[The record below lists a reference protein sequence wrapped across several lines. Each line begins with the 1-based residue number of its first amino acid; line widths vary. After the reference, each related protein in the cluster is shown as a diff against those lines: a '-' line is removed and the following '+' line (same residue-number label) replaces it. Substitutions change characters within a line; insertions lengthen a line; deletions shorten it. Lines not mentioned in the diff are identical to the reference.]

1 MAQVRIGV
9 VAGEVS
15 GDLLGAGLIKALKA
29 RMPDIEFEGIC
40 GPEMSALGGRSL
52 FPMERLAV
60 MGLSE
65 VLGRY
70 RELVGIREQLA
81 KHFLANPPDLFIGID
96 APDFNLGLEKQ
107 LKRAGIPTVHYVS
120 PQVWAWRSYRVRG
133 IRRSVDHMLA
143 LFPFEAQYYRDH
155 QVPVTYVGHP
165 MADQIEDEPD
175 AIGMR
180 HALKLPLDQ
189 TVIALLPGSRQSEV
203 KAHADL
209 FVQTA
214 QWLYQRRPDLHF
226 VIPFVSRE
234 TRIMFEDA
242 VKRHE
247 AWELPL
253 TKMFG
258 HARAAMTAS
267 DVVVAA
273 SGTATLEAALLKRPL
288 VVTYRLSSFSYY
300 LIRLFSHVKLY
311 SLPNNLAGHALV
323 PELLQRNAVPHKLG
337 AAVEQY
343 LAEPARANSVR
354 KAFAQIHHSLRRNA
368 SERAADA
375 VLTLLRDRRGVVA
388 DIPAHEGASK

>member
-1 MAQVRIGV
+1 MARVRIGV

-15 GDLLGAGLIKALKA
+15 GDLLGAGLMKALKA
-29 RMPDIEFEGIC
+29 RIPDVEFEGIC
-40 GPEMSALGGRSL
+40 GAEMIALGGRSL

-70 RELVGIREQLA
+70 RELVGIRERLI
-81 KHFLANPPDLFIGID
+81 KHFLADPPDLFIGID

-133 IRRSVDHMLA
+133 IRRAVDHMLA
-143 LFPFEAQYYRDH
+143 LFPFEAQYYQDH

-175 AIGMR
+175 AVAMR
-180 HALKLPLDQ
+180 HALKLPVDQ
-189 TVIALLPGSRQSEV
+189 AVIALLPGSRQSEV

-214 QWLYQRRPDLHF
+214 QWLYQRHPELHF
-226 VIPFVSRE
+226 VVPFVSRE

-247 AWELPL
+247 AWELPI

-267 DVVVAA
+267 DVVLAA

-288 VVTYRLSSFSYY
+288 VVTYRLSTFSYY
-300 LIRLFSHVKLY
+300 LIKLFSHVKHY

-323 PELLQRNAVPHKLG
+323 PELLQGDAVPHKLG
-337 AAVEQY
+337 GAVEQY
-343 LAEPARANSVR
+343 LADPLRANGLRS
-354 KAFAQIHHSLRRNA
+354 AFMEIHRSLRRNA

-375 VLTLLRDRRGVVA
+375 VLNVLRERRGVA
-388 DIPAHEGASK
+388 PGIPAHEGVAK